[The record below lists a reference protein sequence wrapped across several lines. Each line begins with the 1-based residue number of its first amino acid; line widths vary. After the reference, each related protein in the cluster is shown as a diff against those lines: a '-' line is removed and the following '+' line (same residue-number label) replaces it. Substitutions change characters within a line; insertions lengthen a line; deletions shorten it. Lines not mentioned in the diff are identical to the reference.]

1 MCKKE
6 LGLKPRLASF
16 VVLIR
21 LQGRRNALA
30 IVGLHILWFSINQP
44 PLRWIFDKAFDAQ
57 TEIIND
63 RLFDALQVDTSRH
76 ALTQLSCDTS
86 MDIYIYSYIY
96 IIQGICMGSS
106 ISAQEQLFHYAVG
119 STRLEEPRCLDRER
133 KLHLSG
139 GLQADMRSSTWTRS
153 YQCCRASGCSN

>member
-86 MDIYIYSYIY
+86 MDIYIYIAIY
-96 IIQGICMGSS
+96 ILYKVYAW
-106 ISAQEQLFHYAVG
+106 AQASRLKNSFSTTRWDLRDLKNLAVLIEKG
-119 STRLEEPRCLDRER
+119 NFTYLVDF
-133 KLHLSG
+133 K
-139 GLQADMRSSTWTRS
+139 QT
-153 YQCCRASGCSN
+153 